1 MQLRFSII
9 KINFTL
15 YTPSFISQIHL
26 ISVLKSVSA
35 LGGLF
40 QTSAEMS
47 VLLTFSNSLVFKELV
62 GKSVESCQ
70 LDLQLSCNTIKRKC
84 TVEV

>member
-26 ISVLKSVSA
+26 MSVLKSASA

-40 QTSAEMS
+40 QTSGEMS
-47 VLLTFSNSLVFKELV
+47 VLLTFSNSLVLKDLV
-62 GKSVESCQ
+62 GKFVESC
-70 LDLQLSCNTIKRKC
+70 
-84 TVEV
+84 